1 MIQTV
6 TGQSLMTYEQIDQ
19 IIAQRIKAALSEYDE
34 KITELLE
41 AIDEQQRRLDNAIR
55 FGVVTSVSGDAKKI
69 KVKHGERTT
78 PWIRWFTPAGGE
90 MMHYRCPS
98 VGESALLID
107 ISSGMSAQGYVALCG
122 FESHAFP
129 FSEASPKKVVTKAG
143 SLSVEWDLDGE
154 TLTLISPTIQLNDN
168 NPAGA
173 VTGFNR
179 CSFTGLPHPD
189 CSKSVLIGQ

>member
-1 MIQTV
+1 
-6 TGQSLMTYEQIDQ
+6 MTYEQIDQ
-19 IIAQRIKAALSEYDE
+19 IIAQRINAALGEYAE

-41 AIDEQQRRLDNAIR
+41 SIDEQQRRLDNAIR
-55 FGVVTSVSGDAKKI
+55 FGVVASVSDDAKKI
-69 KVKHGERTT
+69 KVEHGERTT

-107 ISSGMSAQGYVALCG
+107 VSSGMGAQGYVALCG
-122 FESHAFP
+122 FESDAFP
-129 FSEASPKKVVTKAG
+129 FSDASPKKVVTKAG

-154 TLTLISPTIQLNDN
+154 TLTLMSPTIKLNDN
-168 NPAGA
+168 NQAGA